1 MSACDR
7 LTRFGN
13 RRVPSAV
20 RVAVPL
26 VLVAALLLA
35 WRSTTA
41 AQRDVKPA
49 FASKLVSRDTKGHA
63 VEVDVDVA
71 GAKELY
77 LVVTDGGDSFSCDWA
92 DWAEPR
98 VVTDKGETKL
108 TDLKW
113 KSARADWGQVR
124 MNKNAGGGPLRIDGK
139 EVAYGIGTHAN
150 SVIVFDLP
158 KDAKR
163 FKARAGL
170 DNGGTDQGGG
180 STVEFFVFT
189 EAPPRQFLA
198 KRSGGGGGG
207 NDSDQRNPEN
217 AVAGLDVYDGLEAT
231 LFASEPTLTNP
242 TNIDVDHRGRVWA
255 CDVANYR
262 GHNGERPEGDR
273 IVILEDTDGDG
284 KSDKSTVYYQGK
296 DLISPMGIC
305 VLGNK
310 VIVSASPNV
319 WVFTDENG
327 DDKPDKKE
335 ALFTNTG
342 NFQHD
347 HSVHSFVFGPDGKLY
362 FNMGNAGSRVCDK
375 DGNVIVDK
383 AGNKVQNDGHPYRQG
398 MVFRCNLDGS
408 EFETLAHNFRN
419 NYEVC
424 VDSFGNIWQSDND
437 DDGNKSVRINYVM
450 EGGNYGYTDE
460 MTGAGWQSPRT
471 NMEQEIPR
479 RHWHQ
484 NDPGV
489 VPNVLITGAGAPSGI
504 CVYEG
509 DLLPKPFH
517 GNPLHCEPGQNSVR
531 CYRMEKD
538 GAGFKCA
545 ETIEILKGTRDNWFR
560 PADVC
565 VAPDGSLFVSDWYD
579 PGVGGHAQGDT
590 GRGRIFRVAP
600 KGKKYEVPKFDA
612 GSPKGALAALLNPA
626 LSTRYIGHS
635 SLLIMLSKLTNASD
649 YKTFER
655 AFDDCVDSRKA
666 NRGELHAINDTEIA
680 RYIWLVAAAPLDTLS
695 EKDREQVHALVAFG
709 VFGQSFFGDAPDLN
723 SKYVRILLQF
733 LDWQK
738 KDVLVHFVSETTN
751 KSDDPYL
758 LAAGS
763 VALRTFHGR
772 DTVVAWSA
780 LAQKHDGKDRWY
792 LEALGIGAANKWDA
806 CLDAWLDKVGDKWN
820 TPAGRDIIW
829 RSRAKKTPGLLAKI
843 ILDEKVPTAELPRY
857 LRAFDFQTKGP
868 ELDAALVQI
877 AFAGFDDADR
887 RKLVSTEALKRLG
900 RGFDVTKDPAAQ
912 AALGQ
917 LLDEIRGTSQ
927 FVDLVSRFHIQTRY
941 GELLALAQ
949 RQPDGQLAVEAM
961 QALLETSE
969 GPDLIEKSLTS
980 GDVESAVST
989 AIALGGAANKHA
1001 TDMLMRA
1008 LVDVSRHLEIR
1019 KAAAR
1024 SLAKTKRGAEDILAM
1039 TKSMMIPHEVAAG
1052 AAFTLH
1058 AAPWPEI
1065 RAEAGKLF
1073 PPPPSKNDAPLPP
1086 IAELVKRR
1094 GDALRGKAIFAG
1106 AGTCAK
1112 CHKVGDE
1119 GKDVGPALSEIG
1131 DKLSLAAIYESIL
1144 FPSAGIAHSYETY
1157 AIRLEDGSTVT
1168 GLLVSQTP
1176 EEIVIKGEDAL
1187 TRTFKTG
1194 EVDEMKKQP
1203 ISIMP
1208 ADLQKLMTVDELV
1221 DVAEY
1226 LTTLKKAKGMAGGG
1240 N

>member
-1 MSACDR
+1 MRISGRLPSR
-7 LTRFGN
+7 LTRRLLGPL
-13 RRVPSAV
+13 RLGVPGLLIAAV
-20 RVAVPL
+20 AIGWQSTP
-26 VLVAALLLA
+26 AAA
-35 WRSTTA
+35 P
-41 AQRDVKPA
+41 RDVKPA
-49 FASKLVSRDTKGHA
+49 FASKLVSSATKGHA
-63 VEVDVDVA
+63 VLVDVDVS
-71 GAKELY
+71 GAKQLF

-98 VVTDKGETKL
+98 LVGEKGETKL

-113 KSARADWGQVR
+113 KSASADWGQVR
-124 MNKNAGGGPLRIDGK
+124 VNKNAGGGALKINGK
-139 EVAYGIGTHAN
+139 EVEYGIGTHAN
-150 SVIVFDLP
+150 SMIVFDLP
-158 KDAKR
+158 AGTKR
-163 FKARAGL
+163 FKALAGL

-189 EAPPRQFLA
+189 EPPPRQFLA

-207 NDSDQRNPEN
+207 NDSEQRDPEN
-217 AVAGLDVYDGLEAT
+217 AVAGLDVYEGLEAT

-242 TNIDVDHRGRVWA
+242 TNIDVDARGRVWV

-273 IVILEDTDGDG
+273 ILILEDTDGDG
-284 KSDKSTVYYQGK
+284 KSDKTTVFYQGK
-296 DLISPMGIC
+296 DMISPMGIC

-335 ALFTNTG
+335 VLFSNTG

-375 DGNVIVDK
+375 DGKVIVDK
-383 AGNKVQNDGHPYRQG
+383 AGNKVENDGHPYRQG
-398 MVFRCNLDGS
+398 MVFRCNMDGS
-408 EFETLAHNFRN
+408 EFEVLAHNFRN
-419 NYEVC
+419 NYEMC

-437 DDGNKSVRINYVM
+437 DDGNKAVRINYVM

-471 NMEQEIPR
+471 NMETEIPR

-517 GNPLHCEPGQNSVR
+517 GNVLHCEPGQNSVR
-531 CYRMEKD
+531 CYRMEQD

-545 ETIEILKGTRDNWFR
+545 ETIEILKGARDNWFR

-600 KGKKYEVPKFDA
+600 KGKKYKVETL
-612 GSPKGALAALLNPA
+612 GA
-626 LSTRYIGHS
+626 
-635 SLLIMLSKLTNASD
+635 NASD
-649 YKTFER
+649 EIVAALKSPCLATRFVAWKQFGEIGDADKNRVYNALEKLEMEAHASDAAAFCARLIGFSSLHNAPRGLFNLFPRGTWDVLG
-655 AFDDCVDSRKA
+655 AFDHPDVRVK
-666 NRGELHAINDTEIA
+666 
-680 RYIWLVAAAPLDTLS
+680 VA
-695 EKDREQVHALVAFG
+695 G
-709 VFGQSFFGDAPDLN
+709 W
-723 SKYVRILLQF
+723 RILELVGASVPDWSDDDLRNVGEHD
-733 LDWQK
+733 LD
-738 KDVLVHFVSETTN
+738 SEPLEVRRELAITLRRTTN
-751 KSDDPYL
+751 NATARL
-758 LAAGS
+758 WMELAS
-763 VALRTFHGR
+763 F
-772 DTVVAWSA
+772 
-780 LAQKHDGKDRWY
+780 HDGKDRWY

-806 CLDAWLDKVGDKWN
+806 CLDAWLEKVGDNWN

-843 ILDEKVPTAELPRY
+843 ILDEKIPTAELPRY
-857 LRAFDFQTKGP
+857 LRAFDFQAKGP
-868 ELDAALVQI
+868 QLDAALVQI
-877 AFAGFDDADR
+877 AFAGFADAER

-949 RQPDGQLAVEAM
+949 QQPDGQLAVEAM

-969 GPDLIEKSLTS
+969 GPELIEKSLVS
-980 GDVESAVST
+980 GDVAAATST
-989 AIALGGAANKHA
+989 AIALGGAANKQA

-1039 TKSMMIPHEVAAG
+1039 VKSMMIPREVAAG

-1094 GDALRGKAIFAG
+1094 GDATRGKAIFAA

-1119 GKDVGPALSEIG
+1119 GKEVGPALSEIG
-1131 DKLSLAAIYESIL
+1131 DKLSLAAVYESIL

-1157 AIRLEDGSTVT
+1157 TLRLEDGSVVT
-1168 GLLVSQTP
+1168 GLLVSKTP

-1187 TRTFKTG
+1187 NRTFKAD

-1226 LTTLKKAKGMAGGG
+1226 LTTLRKAKGAVGGG
-1240 N
+1240 Q

>member
-1 MSACDR
+1 MH
-7 LTRFGN
+7 GN
-13 RRVPSAV
+13 RCSSRCSDVGSQRAWLGIAAMV
-20 RVAVPL
+20 GATVAV
-26 VLVAALLLA
+26 VGGAAAL
-35 WRSTTA
+35 
-41 AQRDVKPA
+41 AQNDIKPA
-49 FASKLVSRDTKGHA
+49 FASKLVTRDTKGHA
-63 VEVDVDVA
+63 VDVDVDIA
-71 GAKELY
+71 GAKQLY
-77 LVVTDGGDSFSCDWA
+77 LVVADGGDGYGCDWA

-108 TDLKW
+108 TELKW
-113 KSARADWGQVR
+113 KSASSEWGQVR
-124 MNKNAGGGPLRIDGK
+124 INRNAGGVPMKIAGK
-139 EVAYGIGTHAN
+139 EVEYGIGTHAN
-150 SVIVFDLP
+150 SVIEFDLP
-158 KDAKR
+158 AGAKR

-189 EAPPRQFLA
+189 KKPPRQFLA
-198 KRSGGGGGG
+198 KRSGGNGGGG
-207 NDSDQRNPEN
+207 GDSDQRKPEN
-217 AVAGLDVYDGLEAT
+217 AVAGLDVHEGLEAT
-231 LFASEPTLTNP
+231 LFAHEPMLSNP
-242 TNIDVDHRGRVWA
+242 TNIDVDHRGRVWV

-273 IVILEDTDGDG
+273 ILILEDTDKDG
-284 KSDKSTVYYQGK
+284 KADKSTVFYQGK
-296 DLISPMGIC
+296 DLISPQGIC

-327 DDKPDKKE
+327 DDKPEKKE

-342 NFQHD
+342 DAQHD

-383 AGNKVQNDGHPYRQG
+383 AGNKVENNGKPYRQG

-408 EFETLAHNFRN
+408 EFEVLAHNFRN

-471 NMEQEIPR
+471 NMEQEIPQ

-517 GNPLHCEPGQNSVR
+517 GNVLHCEPGQNSVR

-545 ETIEILKGTRDNWFR
+545 QTIEILKGTRDNWFR

-565 VAPDGSLFVSDWYD
+565 VAPDGSVFVSDWYD

-600 KGKKYEVPKFDA
+600 KGKKYEVPKVKVD
-612 GSPKGALAALLNPA
+612 SPKGALAAFLNPCQA
-626 LSTRYIGHS
+626 VRYLAHQATLGGRGDNDQVFMDAWDS
-635 SLLIMLSKLTNASD
+635 AEPSLKARLNWILFMLNEPFIRRD
-649 YKTFER
+649 YE
-655 AFDDCVDSRKA
+655 KA
-666 NRGELHAINDTEIA
+666 NDESPIDKDDIAGVRALRRFGLNPMKSGRAKVMIDGDIQIRGEMAVSLRNENFDGAANDWAE
-680 RYIWLVAAAPLDTLS
+680 
-695 EKDREQVHALVAFG
+695 
-709 VFGQSFFGDAPDLN
+709 
-723 SKYVRILLQF
+723 
-733 LDWQK
+733 
-738 KDVLVHFVSETTN
+738 
-751 KSDDPYL
+751 
-758 LAAGS
+758 LA
-763 VALRTFHGR
+763 T
-772 DTVVAWSA
+772 
-780 LAQKHDGKDRWY
+780 KHDAKDRWY

-806 CLDAWLDKVGDKWN
+806 CLDAWLEKVGDNWN

-843 ILDEKVPTAELPRY
+843 ILDESIPTGDLPRY

-877 AFAGFDDADR
+877 AFAGFDDAER

-927 FVDLVSRFHIQTRY
+927 FVDLVNRFHLQNRY

-949 RQPDGQLAVEAM
+949 QQPDGQLAVEAM
-961 QALLETSE
+961 QALLSKGE
-969 GPDLIEKSLTS
+969 GPKLVEKAITS
-980 GDVESAVST
+980 GDVAGATST
-989 AIALGGAANKHA
+989 AIALGGVTNKESH
-1001 TDMLMRA
+1001 DILIRA
-1008 LVDVSRHLEIR
+1008 LMDVSRHLEIR

-1024 SLAKTKRGAEDILAM
+1024 SLAKTKHGAEDLLEM
-1039 TKSMMIPHEVAAG
+1039 VKGEMIPLEVAAG

-1065 RAEAGKLF
+1065 RTEAGKLF
-1073 PPPPSKNDAPLPP
+1073 PPPPSKNDAPLPA
-1086 IAELVKRR
+1086 IGELVKRR
-1094 GDALRGKAIFAG
+1094 GDATRGKAVFAN

-1112 CHKVGDE
+1112 CHKIGDD
-1119 GKDVGPALSEIG
+1119 GKEVGPALGEIG
-1131 DKLSLAAIYESIL
+1131 DKLSLAAMYESIL

-1157 AIRLEDGSTVT
+1157 TLRLEDGSVVT
-1168 GLLVSQTP
+1168 GLLVSRTP
-1176 EEIVIKGEDAL
+1176 QEIVIKGEDAL
-1187 TRTFKTG
+1187 SRTFKT
-1194 EVDEMKKQP
+1194 DEIEDIKKQTV
-1203 ISIMP
+1203 SIMP
-1208 ADLQKLMTVDELV
+1208 ADLQKLMTVEELV
-1221 DVAEY
+1221 DVVEY
-1226 LTTLKKAKGMAGGG
+1226 LTTLKKKG
-1240 N
+1240 

>member
-1 MSACDR
+1 MHRNRSADR
-7 LTRFGN
+7 CPAVGS
-13 RRVPSAV
+13 RRAWWWASAAIAATVVVV
-20 RVAVPL
+20 RVAS
-26 VLVAALLLA
+26 AL
-35 WRSTTA
+35 
-41 AQRDVKPA
+41 AQGEVKPA
-49 FASKLVSRDTKGHA
+49 FASKLVTRDTKEHA
-63 VEVDVDVA
+63 VEIDVDIS
-71 GAKELY
+71 GAKQLF
-77 LVVTDGGDSFSCDWA
+77 LVVTDGGDGFSCDWA

-98 VVTDKGETKL
+98 LITDKGETKL

-113 KSARADWGQVR
+113 KSASSEWGQVR
-124 MNKNAGGGPLRIDGK
+124 VNKNAGGGTLRIAGK
-139 EVAYGIGTHAN
+139 AVEYGIGTHAN
-150 SVIVFDLP
+150 SEIQFDLP
-158 KDAKR
+158 DGAKR

-189 EAPPRQFLA
+189 EKPPRQFLA

-207 NDSDQRNPEN
+207 GDSEQRNPEN
-217 AVAGLDVYDGLEAT
+217 AVAGFDVYEGLEAT
-231 LFASEPTLTNP
+231 LFASEPTLANP
-242 TNIDVDHRGRVWA
+242 TNIDVDARGRVWV

-273 IVILEDTDGDG
+273 ILILEDTDHDG
-284 KSDKSTVYYQGK
+284 KSDKSTVFYQGK
-296 DLISPMGIC
+296 DLISPQGIC

-335 ALFTNTG
+335 AMFTNTG
-342 NFQHD
+342 DRQHD

-362 FNMGNAGSRVCDK
+362 FNMGNAGSKVCDK
-375 DGNVIVDK
+375 NGNVIVDK

-437 DDGNKSVRINYVM
+437 DDGNKAVRINYVM

-471 NMEQEIPR
+471 NMEQEIPA

-509 DLLPKPFH
+509 DLLPKLFQ
-517 GNPLHCEPGQNSVR
+517 GNVLHCEPGQNSVR

-538 GAGFKCA
+538 GAGFKCV
-545 ETIEILKGTRDNWFR
+545 ETVEILKGMRDNWFR

-600 KGKKYEVPKFDA
+600 KGKKYEVPKVEWTKSEGLIEAFTNPCQSVRFNA
-612 GSPKGALAALLNPA
+612 VGALD
-626 LSTRYIGHS
+626 R
-635 SLLIMLSKLTNASD
+635 SLRDPEKRRLYGPSLSKLAEGPVEDDRMARIVSRLAWYSIRLNSTRGTDAS
-649 YKTFER
+649 KILPATSLFFRQIQKR
-655 AFDDCVDSRKA
+655 AASSA
-666 NRGELHAINDTEIA
+666 EELM
-680 RYIWLVAAAPLDTLS
+680 VAAMRAARIDKVPADADPEAWKESFKHILTEKSTPAVRRQLALLCAKLSAENAAPNWAD
-695 EKDREQVHALVAFG
+695 
-709 VFGQSFFGDAPDLN
+709 
-723 SKYVRILLQF
+723 
-733 LDWQK
+733 
-738 KDVLVHFVSETTN
+738 
-751 KSDDPYL
+751 
-758 LAAGS
+758 LAAE
-763 VALRTFHGR
+763 
-772 DTVVAWSA
+772 
-780 LAQKHDGKDRWY
+780 HDAKDRWY

-806 CLDAWLDKVGDKWN
+806 CLDAWLEKVGDKWD

-829 RSRAKKTPGLLAKI
+829 RSRATKTPSYLAKI
-843 ILDEKVPTAELPRY
+843 ILDESVPTAELPRY

-887 RKLVSTEALKRLG
+887 RKFVSTEALKRLG
-900 RGFDVTKDPAAQ
+900 RGFDVTKDPRAQ
-912 AALGQ
+912 AALGH

-927 FVDLVSRFHIQTRY
+927 FVDLVSRFHLQDRY
-941 GELLALAQ
+941 GDLLALAQ
-949 RQPDGQLAVEAM
+949 QQPDGQLALEAM
-961 QALLETSE
+961 QALLAASE
-969 GPDLIEKSLTS
+969 GPALVEKAIAS
-980 GDVESAVST
+980 GDVTAAAST
-989 AIALGGAANKHA
+989 AIALGGVTNKESH
-1001 TDMLMRA
+1001 DILIRA
-1008 LVDVSRHLEIR
+1008 LMDVSRHLEIR

-1024 SLAKTKRGAEDILAM
+1024 SLAKTKHGAEDLLEM
-1039 TKSMMIPHEVAAG
+1039 VKGEMIPLEVAAG

-1073 PPPPSKNDAPLPP
+1073 PPPPSKNDAPLPA
-1086 IAELVKRR
+1086 IGELVKRR
-1094 GDALRGKAIFAG
+1094 GDATRGKAVFAN

-1119 GKDVGPALSEIG
+1119 GKEVGPALGEIG
-1131 DKLSLAAIYESIL
+1131 DKLSLAALYESIL

-1157 AIRLEDGSTVT
+1157 TLRLEDGSVVT
-1168 GLLVSQTP
+1168 GLLVSRTP
-1176 EEIVIKGEDAL
+1176 QEIVIKGEDAL
-1187 TRTFKTG
+1187 SRTYKAD
-1194 EVDEMKKQP
+1194 EVEDIKKQTV
-1203 ISIMP
+1203 SIMP
-1208 ADLQKLMTVDELV
+1208 ADLQKLMTVEELV
-1221 DVAEY
+1221 DVVEY
-1226 LTTLKKAKGMAGGG
+1226 LTTLKKK
-1240 N
+1240 